1 MTRSDSGSTE
11 ALRRSRTLES
21 MSSPLPPSSPPPSG
35 RGDRLTAG
43 RVASHV
49 VVMVAVSAV
58 LGVIVAGLAIP
69 FAGVLSVGARN
80 ASEAMDDLPE
90 ELDTESLPQRTQILD
105 SQGNVMAT
113 IYDQNRVEVS
123 LNQISRTMVKSILA
137 IEDYRFYE
145 HGAIDLKGTLRAFVT
160 NAANDGAA
168 VQGGSSITQQLV
180 KQTLV
185 TQATTDEERAEA
197 TKTDYAR
204 KLRELRYAIAL
215 EEEHTKDWILE
226 RYLNIAYF
234 GDGAYG
240 IQAAA
245 KHFFN
250 VNARKLNVAQSA
262 MLAGMVQS
270 PDALDPTDN
279 PDRTLAR
286 RNVVLDRMAQLNVI
300 TQEKADKIKGQK
312 LGLKVQPKSNGCTS
326 ATAPFF
332 CDYVLKYLEK
342 DRSLGKNLEERQ
354 KLLRSGGLTIKTT
367 LDLRFQNAAD
377 QAVRSTVY
385 PKAQAL
391 GGLAMVVPGTG
402 EVRAVSQ
409 SRPMGRSKKDGQTFI
424 NFAVPQE
431 YGTAKG
437 FQGGSTFKAF
447 VLAQAIEDGIPL
459 SHTIFSPDPGTFE
472 EEDYEDCDGEPYG
485 YGEFSV
491 PNSTTGSINAN
502 MYNGTRLSVNTFFL
516 GLEKETGICE
526 PYRLAKSMGV
536 DLDNPTGDSNGNG
549 AERIP
554 NFTLGTADVS
564 PLEMAEAYATF
575 AARGLHC
582 DSRPVSSIEDAKGNV
597 LKEYKPTCT
606 QVLEESTAD
615 AVNDILQGV
624 IEGGFA
630 SAQSLGRDAA
640 GKTGTTNLGRSV
652 WFVGYTPTMATAS
665 MIAGANQEGQPA
677 SLEGVD
683 IGSETIY
690 GASGSGNAAPIWG
703 AAMRAVLPF
712 IEDKDFVYPEG
723 IDGVGVTAP
732 APPPSADN
740 GGRGGGRGND
750 GRGGGRGNG
759 GGRGR

>member
-1 MTRSDSGSTE
+1 
-11 ALRRSRTLES
+11 
-21 MSSPLPPSSPPPSG
+21 MSSSLPPSSPPPAG
-35 RGDRLTAG
+35 QGDRLTAG
-43 RVASHV
+43 RVVSHV
-49 VVMVAVSAV
+49 VVMLAVSAV

-90 ELDTESLPQRTQILD
+90 ELDTENLPQRTQILD

-123 LNQISRTMVKSILA
+123 LDQISRTMVKSILA

-145 HGAIDLKGTLRAFVT
+145 HGALDLKGTLRAFVT
-160 NAANDGAA
+160 NAANSGET

-185 TQATTDEERAEA
+185 TQAASEEEAAEA
-197 TKTDYAR
+197 TETNYAR

-279 PDRTLAR
+279 ADRTLAR

-300 TQEKADKIKGQK
+300 TQEKADKVKAQD
-312 LGLKVQPKSNGCTS
+312 LGLKVQDKSNGCTS

-332 CDYVLKYLEK
+332 CDYVLNYLEK
-342 DRSLGKNLEERQ
+342 DRSLGKNVDERQ
-354 KLLRSGGLTIKTT
+354 ELLRSGGLTIKTT

-385 PKAQAL
+385 PKAQAV
-391 GGLAMVVPGTG
+391 GGLAMVQPGTG
-402 EVRAVSQ
+402 EVRAVAQ
-409 SRPMGRSKKDGQTFI
+409 SRPMGRNKEEGQTFI
-424 NFAVPQE
+424 NYAVPAK

-447 VLAQAIEDGIPL
+447 VLAQAIEDGTAL
-459 SHTIFSPDPGTFE
+459 SHTIYSPDPGTFQ

-491 PNSTTGSINAN
+491 PNSTTDSINAN
-502 MYNGTRLSVNTFFL
+502 LYNGTRLSVNTFFL

-526 PYRLAKSMGV
+526 PFRLAKRMGL
-536 DLDNPTGDSNGNG
+536 DLDNPTGDENGNG

-582 DSRPVSSIEDAKGNV
+582 DSRPVTSIEDAKGNV

-606 QVLEESTAD
+606 QVMEESTAD
-615 AVNDILQGV
+615 AVNDILRGV

-630 SAQSLGRDAA
+630 SAEALGRDAA
-640 GKTGTTNLGRSV
+640 GKTGTTDGGNSV

-665 MIAGANQEGQPA
+665 MIAGANQAGSPS

-712 IEDKDFVYPEG
+712 IEDKDFEYPEG

-732 APPPSADN
+732 APPPSSSSGD
-740 GGRGGGRGND
+740 GDDGRGN
-750 GRGGGRGNG
+750 GGRGNG